1 MKTAISALVNED
13 KLLLP
18 ERLKGALAA
27 NDRIKYLFA
36 LLQAARSHADDPAAT
51 ISDLRDE
58 RRLCGIDD
66 EALDDVVPAARRGD
80 DGGYVV
86 PGAPAL
92 LQRVHDELD
101 RMLAPLHISA
111 AGGLTGIEADRRA
124 AAAFAALPPLAG
136 DVIPGELISAVTA
149 ARRGT
154 SDSLHL
160 LVMDAHKALNR
171 LQATLATETID
182 GATTYGLTAADRPLV
197 AAFMRGVNR
206 TARLKFDHPGLDT
219 FATRTD
225 DRLIIQND
233 IGTSDAHVLVV
244 NVTGA
249 VASLTYT
256 DVHRPRLEFFQSLL
270 PGVTWNDVTTH
281 RLDGARHGGDAFV
294 MRVGRYEARDAEEL
308 ADYLSRLGSR
318 IVFLIDWNKARKQL
332 ELLVRRSDAIELLRW
347 AADHDLGHRG
357 FLSLGGGQLIVQ
369 AIEAVSRIP
378 IRFGQNLADVLGR
391 EAACAYL
398 RFVLNATAEGL
409 LAGRS
414 ASLIR
419 DEVRVEL
426 LNHFRTATD
435 RLLDFVAEHAVL
447 IWDSATTLRDGMLRL
462 AGGSAADLKRDAER
476 VKGWESRADAIVVTA
491 RDLIARSSG
500 TAAFRPIIEA
510 ADDVADELEEAAFHL
525 GLAAEFPRLPE
536 ALLPPLQRL
545 AQLLVECTQAFV
557 RGVEAARHIH
567 RGGARSDIEDF
578 LAAVDRIIEI
588 EHATDAAQRRLT
600 ASLVT
605 ESRDFRELYLL
616 AEIARDFERA
626 ADRFMRAALLL
637 RDHILSDVMAA

>member
-1 MKTAISALVNED
+1 MKTAISSLVNED

-18 ERLKGALAA
+18 ERLKSALAA

-36 LLQAARSHADDPAAT
+36 LLQAARSHADDPAAA

-58 RRLCGIDD
+58 RRLCGMAD
-66 EALDDVVPAARRGD
+66 ETLDDVVQGARRGEA
-80 DGGYVV
+80 GCYIV

-92 LQRVHDELD
+92 MQHLHEELE

-111 AGGLTGIEADRRA
+111 AGGLSGDEAERRA
-124 AAAFAALPPLAG
+124 AGLFAALPPLVG
-136 DVIPGELISAVTA
+136 DAVPGALISAVTA
-149 ARRGT
+149 ARRGAG
-154 SDSLHL
+154 DSLHL
-160 LVMDAHKALNR
+160 LVMDAHKAINR
-171 LQATLATETID
+171 LQAELATEMVD
-182 GATTYGLTAADRPLV
+182 GATTYGLSAADRPLIE
-197 AAFMRGVNR
+197 AFMRGVKR
-206 TARLKFDHPGLDT
+206 TAPLKFDHPGLDT

-244 NVTGA
+244 NVTGL
-249 VASLTYT
+249 VATVTYT

-270 PGVTWNDVTTH
+270 PGVDWNDLTAH
-281 RLDGARHGGDAFV
+281 RLEGARHGGEAFV
-294 MRVGRYEARDAEEL
+294 MRVGRYEARDAADL
-308 ADYLSRLGSR
+308 ATYLTLLGSR

-332 ELLVRRSDAIELLRW
+332 ELLVRKSDALDLLRW
-347 AADHDLGHRG
+347 AADHECGHRA
-357 FLSLGGGQLIVQ
+357 FLALGGSQLIVQ

-378 IRFGQNLADVLGR
+378 IRFGQNLADLLGR

-398 RFVLNATAEGL
+398 RFILKATAQGL

-419 DEVRVEL
+419 DEIRVEL

-447 IWDSATTLRDGMLRL
+447 VWDSATTLRDGMLRL
-462 AGGSAADLKRDAER
+462 ASGDATDLKRDAER
-476 VKGWESRADAIVVTA
+476 VKAWESRADAIVVAA
-491 RDLIARSSG
+491 RALIARSSG
-500 TAAFRPIIEA
+500 TIAFRPIIEA

-525 GLAAEFPRLPE
+525 GLAADFPRLPE
-536 ALLPPLQRL
+536 ALLTPLQRL

-557 RGVEAARHIH
+557 RGIEAARHVH
-567 RGGARSDIEDF
+567 RGGARGDTEDF

-588 EHATDAAQRRLT
+588 EHATDGAERRLT

-616 AEIARDFERA
+616 AEIGRDFERA
-626 ADRFMRAALLL
+626 ADRFMHAALLL